1 MNLLNHSSNF
11 TKVSDVTIPSIFY
24 NRIKTGIAEMDEM
37 YGEGIL
43 PASATTLTAQAGCGK
58 CHGPNEIIEIFGSD
72 DIINKFQTWL
82 AAKAGK

>member
-37 YGEGIL
+37 FGEGIL
-43 PASATTLTAQAGCGK
+43 PGSATTLTAQAYLTLK
-58 CHGPNEIIEIFGSD
+58 ELVD
-72 DIINKFQTWL
+72 ANKLVKIGRGESSVWKKTI
-82 AAKAGK
+82 